1 MTVRKLFLALLSFL
15 IFIQFSCT
23 PKEKAKATT
32 PTAPTLD
39 EIIGQMILIGFRG
52 MHFQE
57 VNKKVKSQIQNG
69 ELGGLILFDYDVETK
84 TAHRNISSPDQVKGL
99 IDSLKMLAPTPLLV
113 AVDQEGGKVNRLKAS
128 YGFPESV
135 SAKYLGTLNN
145 LDSTIH
151 YAQINAQTLKAL
163 GFNVNY
169 SPVVDVDLNPDNPV
183 IGGYERS
190 YSDKID
196 IIVKHASVWIKQHDS
211 LGIISTLKHFP
222 GHGSSSSDSHAGFTD
237 VSNLWQKQELL
248 PFQQLSQMDADIA
261 IMTAHVFNNQLDSVY
276 PATLSESTIK
286 GIIRDQWNFDG
297 LLFSDD
303 LQMGAVNDLYDFET
317 IITRSILAGVDVLV
331 FGNNLKYD
339 ESIPQKVIAT
349 IKNLINEGTI
359 SEERIR
365 NSYER
370 IIRYKSQLEK

>member
-1 MTVRKLFLALLSFL
+1 MSARKFYLPFLSFL
-15 IFIQFSCT
+15 VFIQFSCT
-23 PKEKAKATT
+23 TKEKTT
-32 PTAPTLD
+32 TSSSPSLD
-39 EIIGQMILIGFRG
+39 EMIGQMILIGFRG
-52 MHFQE
+52 MHFQD
-57 VNKKVKSQIQNG
+57 VSNKVKSQIQNG

-84 TAHRNISSPDQVKGL
+84 KPYRNISSPGQVKGL
-99 IDSLKMLAPTPLLV
+99 IDSLKMLAPTPLLI
-113 AVDQEGGKVNRLKAS
+113 AVDQEGGRVNRLKAA

-145 LDSTIH
+145 LDSTRH
-151 YAQINAQTLKAL
+151 YAQINAHTLKTL

-190 YSDKID
+190 YSDNID
-196 IIVKHASVWIKQHDS
+196 VIVKHASAWIKQHDS

-286 GIIRDQWNFDG
+286 GIIRDQWSFDG

-339 ESIPQKVIAT
+339 ESIPEKVIAT

-359 SEERIR
+359 SEERIG

-370 IIRYKSQLEK
+370 ILRYKSQLEK